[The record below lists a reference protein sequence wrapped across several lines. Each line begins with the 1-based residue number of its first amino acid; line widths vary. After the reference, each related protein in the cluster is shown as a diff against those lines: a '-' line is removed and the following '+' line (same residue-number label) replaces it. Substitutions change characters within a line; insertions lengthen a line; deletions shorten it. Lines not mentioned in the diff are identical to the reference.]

1 MPRIRETWP
10 TLAGVGLGIVTLLVT
25 AGLADVGETFIGIPL
40 RGWIFALLVASVG
53 LAGQLVLSGNV
64 ALRRERRLVYAAAEM
79 RELTGRLERLAT
91 TDALTGL
98 FNRRIF
104 FEQLGIEF
112 RRSIR
117 YRHPMSVIMA
127 DLDRFKDV
135 NDRHGHPFGDLVLSV
150 TAQTLRASVRE
161 SDIVA
166 RYGGEE
172 FVLML
177 PETGRDEALVV
188 AEKLRSAIERQ
199 EYTNGVTETRITISL
214 GVATTPDCAPNDAE
228 DLVRLAD
235 EALYDAKRGGRNRVS
250 FAASTK
256 DARQAQPGEIA
267 SEG

>member
-1 MPRIRETWP
+1 M
-10 TLAGVGLGIVTLLVT
+10 AGVGLGIVTLLVA
-25 AGLADVGETFIGIPL
+25 AGMDTGETFIGIPL

-53 LAGQLVLSGNV
+53 LAGQLVLSGKV

-79 RELTGRLERLAT
+79 RELSGRRERLAT

-161 SDIVA
+161 CA
-166 RYGGEE
+166 RVGYRRA
-172 FVLML
+172 LR
-177 PETGRDEALVV
+177 GRRVRADAARDGPRRGNGRRREAPF
-188 AEKLRSAIERQ
+188 RH
-199 EYTNGVTETRITISL
+199 
-214 GVATTPDCAPNDAE
+214 
-228 DLVRLAD
+228 
-235 EALYDAKRGGRNRVS
+235 
-250 FAASTK
+250 
-256 DARQAQPGEIA
+256 
-267 SEG
+267 

>member
-1 MPRIRETWP
+1 M
-10 TLAGVGLGIVTLLVT
+10 VTLLVT
-25 AGLADVGETFIGIPL
+25 AGLVAGETFVGIPM
-40 RGWIFALLVASVG
+40 RGWVLALLIACVG
-53 LAGQLVLSGNV
+53 LAGQLVLSGKV

-98 FNRRIF
+98 LNRRVF

-117 YRHPMSVIMA
+117 YRHPLSVIMA
-127 DLDRFKDV
+127 DLDHFKDV
-135 NDRHGHPFGDLVLSV
+135 NDRFGHPFGDLVLSV
-150 TAQTLRASVRE
+150 TAQALRTSVRE
-161 SDIVA
+161 SDIVS

-177 PETGRDEALVV
+177 PETGRDEALLV
-188 AEKLRSAIERQ
+188 AEKLRLAIQRQ

-214 GVATTPDCAPNDAE
+214 GVATTPDCVPNDAE

-235 EALYDAKRGGRNRVS
+235 DALYAAKRGGRNRTS
-250 FAASTK
+250 FAVSTR
-256 DARQAQPGEIA
+256 DAEQAKPGEVA